1 MPLEVERDAN
11 VQDVH
16 AMSCCAA
23 QPDVM
28 WAQHRAGTYRS
39 VDGGARSSRTAE
51 PKPTDFGFTIVA
63 DPVNSLRAW
72 TVPAQADTHRYAIA
86 GALCVCRTDDGGRRW
101 PSMAAPWRWRR
112 PRAVLVSART
122 QASRG
127 TRWKRNCRRWLRCLG
142 CGGHLGALQALRFL
156 RLFLQISHQLF
167 MLNAFGYGLGPTF
180 DYKSIIN

>member
-1 MPLEVERDAN
+1 MPLEAAKDAN

-39 VDGGARSSRTAE
+39 VDGNARSSRTAE
-51 PKPTDFGFTIVA
+51 PMPTDFGFTIVA

-72 TVPAQADTHRYAIA
+72 IVPAQADTHRYAIA

-112 PRAVLVSART
+112 PRAVLVSARA

-127 TRWKRNCRRWLRCLG
+127 TRWKRNCRRWLRWLRWLEC
-142 CGGHLGALQALRFL
+142 CGHLGALQALRFFAFVFTDQSSAFYVKRFWVWAWTYI
-156 RLFLQISHQLF
+156 RL
-167 MLNAFGYGLGPTF
+167 
-180 DYKSIIN
+180 

>member
-16 AMSCCAA
+16 AMSCGAA

-39 VDGGARSSRTAE
+39 VDGNARSSRTAS

-72 TVPAQADTHRYAIA
+72 TVPARADTHRYAIA
-86 GALCVCRTDDGGRRW
+86 GALRVCRTDDGGRRW
-101 PSMAAPWRWRR
+101 PSMAAPWRWRGS
-112 PRAVLVSART
+112 RAVLVSART

-127 TRWKRNCRRWLRCLG
+127 TRWKRSCRRWLRCLG
-142 CGGHLGALQALRFL
+142 CGGHLGALRALRFL

-167 MLNAFGYGLGPTF
+167 MLNAFWYGLGPAF
-180 DYKSIIN
+180 GYKSIID